1 MKLNNTKN
9 KIVMLG
15 LPPESVTK
23 QLFYIFRKGGQSV
36 SQEEELTCWKRY
48 KKLHLSIYL
57 PSL

>member
-1 MKLNNTKN
+1 MKLNNTKK
-9 KIVMLG
+9 KIVIVGATSGIGYETAL
-15 LPPESVTK
+15 L
-23 QLFYIFRKGGQSV
+23 YIRKGGQSV